1 MRRWVGSFAAAAAAA
16 AVLATGAIGAI
27 GGAAP
32 AGAAPREGTVPS
44 TIRLTVSSDPAHP
57 GQRVLVLA
65 TVTGADGGTPTGAVT
80 VRWARDPG
88 DPQYPQT
95 GTAGTATL
103 DANGEA
109 RVLTVFPETL
119 LAPDDSYYGLHV
131 DASYTG
137 DATYM
142 STGTQ
147 IQHPATTLF
156 EFVFTCCAP
165 HQALGQYVTNV
176 YLDVLFRG
184 PDPDGFAYWFEKL
197 VGGAPHATLP
207 SGLLFS
213 DEWHGMLIVNSYQQF
228 LHRDVDAAAFDYWLG
243 QLRSGMQVETLQAL
257 LAGSPEYF
265 QLSGGG
271 SAATVDTWIDALYE
285 DILGRPADPAGHD
298 YYAALAETGTPRPVI
313 AASFLYS
320 TESLSAFVS
329 SLYHSLLLR
338 SGDRAGIAYWVDQ
351 VQHHAAHDETVIAN
365 IIGSLEFFT
374 YVTGDFPTQPS
385 DGARRVAPTPSGS
398 RTSVD
403 PAGRGR
409 VGTLSPVGAR

>member
-1 MRRWVGSFAAAAAAA
+1 MRRWVGSFAVNAVAA
-16 AVLATGAIGAI
+16 AVLASGAIGVPL
-27 GGAAP
+27 P
-32 AGAAPREGTVPS
+32 AGAAAPREGTVPS
-44 TIRLTVSSDPAHP
+44 TLGLTVSSDPARP

-65 TVTGADGGTPTGAVT
+65 TVTGADGGTPTGTVT

-119 LAPDDSYYGLHV
+119 PAPDNQYYGLHV
-131 DASYTG
+131 DASYPG
-137 DATYM
+137 DATYT

-147 IQHPATTLF
+147 LQHPAATHF
-156 EFVFTCCAP
+156 EFVFSCCAP
-165 HQALGQYVTNV
+165 HQALGQFVTNV

-184 PDPDGFAYWFEKL
+184 PDPDGFGYWFEKL
-197 VGGAPHATLP
+197 VGRAPLATLP

-213 DEWHGMLIVNSYQQF
+213 DEWHAMLIVNSYQHL
-228 LHRDVDAAAFDYWLG
+228 LHRDVDGAAFDYWLQ
-243 QLRSGMQVETLQAL
+243 QLRAGMHLETFQAL

-265 QLSGGG
+265 ELSGGG
-271 SAATVDTWIDALYE
+271 STATVDTWVDALYA
-285 DILGRPADPAGHD
+285 DILERPADPAGHD
-298 YYAALAETGTPRPVI
+298 YYAGLARSGTPRPMI
-313 AASFLYS
+313 AAALLYS
-320 TESLSAFVS
+320 TESLGAFVS

-338 SGDRAGIAYWVDQ
+338 SGDDAGVAYWVDQ
-351 VQHHAAHDETVIAN
+351 VRRQGAHDETVIAN

-385 DGARRVAPTPSGS
+385 DGAHRTAPTPSGS
-398 RTSVD
+398 RTSID
-403 PAGRGR
+403 PARRGR